1 MRSRAYAKPRLG
13 KQGWARGRISS
24 LVRAGSHYGNQLQKR
39 YFGNTSRETTPAY
52 EHDGDKQSSVGW
64 LRTLNS
70 GLLPF
75 VSRVDQIDADVD
87 LYRAGRDCRF
97 NAKRF
102 GP

>member
-1 MRSRAYAKPRLG
+1 MDLISRESRIALWKP
-13 KQGWARGRISS
+13 AP
-24 LVRAGSHYGNQLQKR
+24 KR